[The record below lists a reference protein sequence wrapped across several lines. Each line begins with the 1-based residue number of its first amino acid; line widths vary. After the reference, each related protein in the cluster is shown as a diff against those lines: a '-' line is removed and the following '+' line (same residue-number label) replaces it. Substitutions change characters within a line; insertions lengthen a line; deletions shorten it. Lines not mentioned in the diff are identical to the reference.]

1 MNRYHLKIY
10 FSNTVNYETDVDS
23 QLDIDKFTDE
33 IDSKFNKA
41 NNKFITFVGDDVKYS
56 INKNNVLFY
65 TIELVQQ
72 NITEKGD

>member
-10 FSNTVNYETDVDS
+10 FSNTVNYETYVDS
-23 QLDIDKFTDE
+23 KLDMNKFIEDMDK
-33 IDSKFNKA
+33 KFNNA

-56 INKNNVLFY
+56 INTNNVLFY
-65 TIELVQQ
+65 TIELVKQ

>member
-23 QLDIDKFTDE
+23 KLDMNKFIEDMDK
-33 IDSKFNKA
+33 KFNDA
-41 NNKFITFVGDDVKYS
+41 NNKFITFVGDDVKQS
-56 INKNNVLFY
+56 INTNNVLLY

>member
-23 QLDIDKFTDE
+23 KLDMNNFIEDVDK
-33 IDSKFNKA
+33 KFDNA

-56 INKNNVLFY
+56 INTNNVLFY

>member
-23 QLDIDKFTDE
+23 KLDMNNFIEDMDK
-33 IDSKFNKA
+33 KLNKA

-56 INKNNVLFY
+56 INTNNVLFY